1 MHVQGCSNGGTVT
14 PPPPLK
20 ILGYTPDVVYSVPL
34 ITFAVSY

>member
-14 PPPPLK
+14 PPPLK